1 MHLPEGRPSEGTG
14 HGSGR
19 ATGGTGFG
27 LFGHPAKRWW
37 AFSEACG
44 RSRTV
49 RRYWATVRSSPDLWA
64 RVRAGAGRLPQGTC
78 RKAGCWQA
86 REPFRRFISRAILR
100 CCAFR
105 SAREGASNVHL
116 PGIPAN
122 AVGGGWNER
131 SAESVTRTREVR
143 AVVVPKGMRQP
154 VGWVRSFRRTS
165 LQPAWIACRQQRRLR
180 RRLVLGGRGGHCR
193 QTSPQD
199 AGATRRWQRRD
210 VGAVGP
216 YRLV

>member
-1 MHLPEGRPSEGTG
+1 MRPEERASARSGIRPSDGG
-14 HGSGR
+14 PLARLAVAAGR
-19 ATGGTGFG
+19 CVA
-27 LFGHPAKRWW
+27 
-37 AFSEACG
+37 
-44 RSRTV
+44 TV
-49 RRYWATVRSSPDLWA
+49 RRFDRAPTCGA
-64 RVRAGAGRLPQGTC
+64 RFGLALGDFRKEPAARQGAGKPVS
-78 RKAGCWQA
+78 
-86 REPFRRFISRAILR
+86 RFGGSSQLAVFR

-105 SAREGASNVHL
+105 SARERASSVHL

-165 LQPAWIACRQQRRLR
+165 LQPAWIARRQQRGLR
-180 RRLVLGGRGGHCR
+180 RRLVLRGRGEHCR
-193 QTSPQD
+193 QTAPQD
-199 AGATRRWQRRD
+199 AGAARRWQGRD

-216 YRLV
+216 YRSV